1 VLDFRI
7 TCARLGRRA
16 YLVSLAGE
24 IDLHVAPRLSDE
36 LEGAIADGAHRLVVD
51 LSGVSFIDSSGIAT
65 LVRAAE
71 RLRIRGAELVL
82 VCDDHRIL
90 RALEVTGLDGRLPR
104 ERTLTEAIARGPR
117 DRVLA

>member
-7 TCARLGRRA
+7 SCARLGRRA
-16 YLVSLAGE
+16 YLVSLGGE
-24 IDLHVAPRLSDE
+24 IDLHVAPRLSEE
-36 LEGAIADGAHRLVVD
+36 LHGAIANGARRLVVD
-51 LSGVSFIDSSGIAT
+51 LGGVSFIDSSGIAA

-71 RLRIRGAELVL
+71 RLRARGAELVL

-104 ERTLTEAIARGPR
+104 ERTLTEAISRRAT
-117 DRVLA
+117 DRVRA